1 MTGVTHRPP
10 ILDAAGRRRAA
21 VVAAVVMAH
30 GLLFAG
36 LSPYRSVPLPEPVRG
51 IDIVL
56 VQPVRPP
63 PPPPPSRP
71 TAPTA
76 GGGAPPAPSRVH
88 TPPVP
93 VARPVEIVAPPEPA
107 PEPALTVGLAPDI
120 TPDPGTGRGEA
131 GTGTGT
137 GSGAGSGPGDGGT
150 PPRFVRGPTRQE
162 LVRAYPRAALAA
174 RQAGH
179 VLLRCRIRPDTR
191 LDGCRVIEETPAGA
205 GFGAAALSASAYF
218 RFRPPTVDGR
228 SREGFEMPI
237 GIEFI
242 P

>member
-1 MTGVTHRPP
+1 VV
-10 ILDAAGRRRAA
+10 IVA
-21 VVAAVVMAH
+21 VVLGH

-36 LSPYRSVPLPEPVRG
+36 LSPYRSVPVAEPVRG
-51 IDIVL
+51 IDVVL
-56 VQPVRPP
+56 VQPPLPP
-63 PPPPPSRP
+63 LPPPSPRP
-71 TAPTA
+71 PAPAA
-76 GGGAPPAPSRVH
+76 GGGAPTAPSRVH
-88 TPPVP
+88 APPVA

-107 PEPALTVGLAPDI
+107 PEPALIVGQAPDH

-137 GSGAGSGPGDGGT
+137 GSGAGSGPGAGGT
-150 PPRFVRGPTRQE
+150 PPRFVRGPTRQD
-162 LVRAYPRAALAA
+162 LVRAYPRAALIA

-205 GFGAAALSASAYF
+205 GFGAAALRASTYF
-218 RFRPPTVDGR
+218 RFRPPTLDGR
-228 SREGFEMPI
+228 PREGFEMPI
-237 GIEFI
+237 GIDFI

>member
-1 MTGVTHRPP
+1 VTGVADKFLL
-10 ILDAAGRRRAA
+10 LDSAGRRRLM
-21 VVAAVVMAH
+21 VVAGVLLAH

-36 LSPYRSVPLPEPVRG
+36 LSPYRSVPLPEVVRG
-51 IDIVL
+51 IDVVL
-56 VQPVRPP
+56 VQPPSPPSPP
-63 PPPPPSRP
+63 PPPRPPSP
-71 TAPTA
+71 VA
-76 GGGAPPAPSRVH
+76 GGGAPRAPSRVH

-107 PEPALTVGLAPDI
+107 PEPALTVGLAPII
-120 TPDPGTGRGEA
+120 TADPGSGRGEA

-137 GSGAGSGPGDGGT
+137 GSGAGSGPGSGGT

-179 VLLRCRIRPDTR
+179 VLLRCRIGADSR
-191 LDGCRVIEETPAGA
+191 LEGCRVVEETPAGA
-205 GFGAAALSASAYF
+205 GFGAAALAASTYF

-228 SREGFEMPI
+228 PRDGFEMPI
-237 GIEFI
+237 GIDFI